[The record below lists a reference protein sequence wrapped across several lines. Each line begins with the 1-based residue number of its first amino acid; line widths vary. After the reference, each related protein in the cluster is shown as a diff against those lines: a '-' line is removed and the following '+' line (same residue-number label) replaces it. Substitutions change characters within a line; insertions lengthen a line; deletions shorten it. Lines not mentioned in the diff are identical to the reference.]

1 MIRIKDVRQDAGT
14 MPWYEEAPEESLS
27 YSLILMGYG
36 KCIYWVQGEKL
47 ILEKGEAPLIPPGTV
62 FYGKSIP
69 SVSHDKFVV
78 VYDVTAPDES
88 LPLPLLRI
96 RRPLRR
102 KTAKADLLLTRAQA
116 MHEQWREKLPYTGVL
131 CAALLLECLT
141 HLNREWDQGRYPP

>member
-47 ILEKGEAPLIPPGTV
+47 ILEKGEALLIPPGTV

-96 RRPLRR
+96 RRPRGGRR
-102 KTAKADLLLTRAQA
+102 PRPTCCSPAPKRCTSSGGRSFLIPAC
-116 MHEQWREKLPYTGVL
+116 
-131 CAALLLECLT
+131 CARRSCSSA
-141 HLNREWDQGRYPP
+141 